1 VLCKQ
6 TGGLQVH
13 TNKTVM
19 IKQPSYLRYKVER
32 SELLKYPYTIRDT
45 LQNRLLR
52 QGKQPN
58 VVIMVFD
65 TENEA
70 YRYILSMDD

>member
-1 VLCKQ
+1 
-6 TGGLQVH
+6 
-13 TNKTVM
+13 M

-32 SELLKYPYTIRDT
+32 SELLEYSYTIRDT